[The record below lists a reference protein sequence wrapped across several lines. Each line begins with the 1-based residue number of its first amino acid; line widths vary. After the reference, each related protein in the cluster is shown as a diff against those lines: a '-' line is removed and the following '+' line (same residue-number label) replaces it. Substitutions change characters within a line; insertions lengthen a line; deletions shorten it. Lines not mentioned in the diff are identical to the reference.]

1 MSTQTVLFDLPG
13 PRARR
18 RQRIGTVLGGLLV
31 AGLVALVLV
40 RLGANGQLD
49 PNRWAIL
56 FDPASGVPQALG
68 EALVNTLA
76 VAAVGMVA
84 STLLGA
90 LLAVGRLSDHRWV
103 RVPVTAVIEFFRAV
117 PLLVLILF
125 CLLFLPT
132 IGVPMTAFRA
142 LALGLTLY
150 NMAVLAEIFR
160 AGILSVDRG
169 QQEAAF
175 ALGMRKTQVMTLV
188 LLPQAVRRM
197 LPVLVAQLVVLLKDS
212 SLGFIVGYIELLR
225 QARSLV
231 EFFNFRFGSTYTF
244 QLYVAAALI
253 YIVVNV
259 LLSQLAK
266 VVERRTRR
274 SAKTAAAHE
283 VELPVDVQMDGGGGA
298 VPVRTDETP

>member
-1 MSTQTVLFDLPG
+1 MSAPTVLFDLPG

-18 RQRIGTVLGGLLV
+18 RQRMGTVIGI
-31 AGLVALVLV
+31 ALVLV
-40 RLGANGQLD
+40 LVALGLWRLGINGQLD
-49 PNRWAIL
+49 PARWAVL
-56 FDPASGVPQALG
+56 FDVRAGVPQALG
-68 EALVNTLA
+68 EALVNTLQ

-84 STLLGA
+84 ATVLGGV
-90 LLAVGRLSDHRWV
+90 LATGRLSDHAWV
-103 RVPVTAVIEFFRAV
+103 RAPVTLLIEFFRAV

-132 IGVPMTAFRA
+132 IGLRVSSFGA

-150 NMAVLAEIFR
+150 NMAVLGEIFR

-169 QQEAAF
+169 QREAAF

-212 SLGFIVGYIELLR
+212 SLGFIVGYVELLR

-231 EFFNFRFGSTYTF
+231 EFFGFQFGNIYTF
-244 QLYVAAALI
+244 QIYVAAALI
-253 YIVVNV
+253 YIIVNV

-266 VVERRTRR
+266 IIERRTRR
-274 SAKTAAAHE
+274 STKAAATEE
-283 VELPVDVQMDGGGGA
+283 VELPADVQMGGGGGLI
-298 VPVRTDETP
+298 PTR